1 MKTNITLICFESE
14 FTKEIAHAMSNELE
28 LYYVDIADLLQFN
41 FINLQD
47 VLAKCGID
55 YLKKLENEA
64 IKNVST
70 FENTIITSPINIL
83 LENQNII
90 NLKNSSIII
99 YLKLS
104 QKTLTTMS
112 KKLDDNKSKAL
123 QVDLLAYDSR
133 DKYFMAN
140 SDIVVNILSN
150 NVNSAVKKVIKAIN
164 KYYI

>member
-14 FTKEIAHAMSNELE
+14 FNKKIAHALSNELE
-28 LYYVDIADLLQFN
+28 LYHVDIADLMQFD
-41 FINLQD
+41 FINIHD
-47 VLAKCGID
+47 VLATCGVD
-55 YLKKLENEA
+55 YLKKLESDA

-70 FENTIITSPINIL
+70 FENTIVTSPINIL
-83 LENQNII
+83 LVNQNIL
-90 NLKNSSIII
+90 NLKISSIFI
-99 YLKLS
+99 YLKIS
-104 QKTLTTMS
+104 SKTLALMS
-112 KKLDDNKSKAL
+112 KKLDENKSKAL

>member
-14 FTKEIAHAMSNELE
+14 FNKEIAHAMSNELE

-90 NLKNSSIII
+90 NLKNS
-99 YLKLS
+99 
-104 QKTLTTMS
+104 
-112 KKLDDNKSKAL
+112 
-123 QVDLLAYDSR
+123 
-133 DKYFMAN
+133 
-140 SDIVVNILSN
+140 
-150 NVNSAVKKVIKAIN
+150 
-164 KYYI
+164 